1 MSGDKRTGQERF
13 FTSSEMKKR
22 GWTDGLIKKLLGEPD
37 MLKRNPVFRSK
48 APMKLYEPQRVLP
61 LEDSSEFQEMLKGLA
76 KRREVGRRI
85 VERKAAKVRAD
96 VAEITIR
103 VSLLERDRLISRA
116 CWHYNHRA
124 ADRGEAS
131 ANEGCDQEFLDRIS
145 VNYLRHSLT
154 AYEQQLPRFFGR
166 VGQAEAYTVIKR
178 KVLDAIARAY
188 PWLAAECERQT
199 QDCMEVQP

>member
-1 MSGDKRTGQERF
+1 MSDLKC
-13 FTSSEMKKR
+13 R

-48 APMKLYEPQRVLP
+48 PPMKLYDPQRVLL
-61 LEDSSEFQEMLKGLA
+61 LENSSEFQEMLKGLA

-85 VERKAAKVRAD
+85 VERKTAKLRAD

-103 VSLLERDRLISRA
+103 VPLLERERLISRA
-116 CWHYNHRA
+116 CWHYNNRA
-124 ADRGEAS
+124 AEHGDYGGHADET
-131 ANEGCDQEFLDRIS
+131 CDQDFLDRIS

-154 AYEQQLPRFFGR
+154 SYEQQLPRFFGR
-166 VGQAEAYTVIKR
+166 AGQAEAYREIKC

-188 PWLAAECERQT
+188 PWLAAECERQK
-199 QDCMEVQP
+199 QPCMEVEP